1 MVDNDCTSSVEVCAL
16 RVAQLTSAG
25 APKAGDYGYYSDS
38 PITIKAG
45 PVNDTV
51 AEKIQRNGCGQIITR
66 VPPITTIK
74 GATFSV
80 DLSRWDRELIW
91 LLTGGTLF
99 TNSGS
104 HAGIRAPYVAD
115 GEALPCCIE
124 WWTKAYSGNAQAV
137 TATST
142 PNGSYH
148 HYVEP
153 LVRCSIA
160 EWTND
165 EGIAVYTVTGEGTEN
180 SSITANG
187 PWNDW
192 PAWIA
197 GDGGFTAA
205 WGEYDDGTLPTAAC
219 GLQTVPS
226 GS

>member
-1 MVDNDCTSSVEVCAL
+1 MVSNDCNSSVEVCAL

-25 APKAGDYGYYSDS
+25 APKAGLYGYYSNS
-38 PITIKAG
+38 PISIKAG
-45 PVNDTV
+45 PTNDTQ
-51 AEKIQRNGCGQIITR
+51 AEKIAKNGCGTTITR
-66 VPPITTIK
+66 IPPITTIK

-80 DLSRWDRELIW
+80 DLSRWDRALIW

-99 TNSGS
+99 SNSS
-104 HAGIRAPYVAD
+104 ARAGIRSPYVAD

-124 WWTKAYSGNAQAV
+124 WWAKAYDGTAQAV
-137 TATST
+137 TSTST

-153 LVRCSIA
+153 MVRCAIT

-165 EGIAVYTVTGEGTEN
+165 ENIAVFTVTGEGTEN
-180 SSITANG
+180 PSITANG

-192 PAWIA
+192 PSWIA
-197 GDGGFTAA
+197 GTGGFTAS
-205 WGEYDDGTLPTAAC
+205 WGEYDDGTIPTAAC